1 MTDQNKDK
9 SYLVRDKLIFSS
21 LLRDLVHHQSS
32 STPILGTMNISKQL
46 NILIADN
53 NLSVAKTAKLASI
66 PKQTLH
72 NWTLGQSPRKIED
85 VKKVADVLGVSLD
98 YLCFGDVEKVP
109 PEAPA
114 LDALVDGEWISGV
127 FEVKIRK
134 VKK

>member
-1 MTDQNKDK
+1 MGKLKDK
-9 SYLVRDKLIFSS
+9 KSLDRDFDVQV
-21 LLRDLVHHQSS
+21 RDLVRRSETNKPNLQ
-32 STPILGTMNISKQL
+32 TMNISKQL
-46 NILIADN
+46 NILITDKDLTIAK
-53 NLSVAKTAKLASI
+53 VARLAKI

-72 NWTLGQSPRKIED
+72 NWSVGQSPRKIAD
-85 VKKVADVLGVSLD
+85 VKKVADVLGVSVD
-98 YLCFGDVEKVP
+98 YLCFGDAEKVP